1 MTELESARMA
11 YNFHMSAHGCERQPN
26 CPIRQAL
33 YKAWAQPE
41 HMTDED
47 RRLAAGHHLNFD
59 DDPLMRSGEED
70 RRLDQEAERA
80 LHSLEGQSFMQRMG
94 HAIPR

>member
-33 YKAWAQPE
+33 YKARAQPE

-47 RRLAAGHHLNFD
+47 RQLVIEHYLNFN

-80 LHSLEGQSFMQRMG
+80 LHSPEGQSFMQRMMG
-94 HAIPR
+94 RL